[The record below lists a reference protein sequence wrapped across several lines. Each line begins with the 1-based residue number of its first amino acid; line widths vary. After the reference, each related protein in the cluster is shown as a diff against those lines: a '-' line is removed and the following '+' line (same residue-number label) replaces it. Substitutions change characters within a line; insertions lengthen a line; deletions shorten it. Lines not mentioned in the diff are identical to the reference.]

1 MEAKEPTA
9 DPFDALNQIEQ
20 VRADAARTIAEAE
33 ELCQR
38 EQETLTALR
47 AEQIRLRFLV
57 RVHNSGRH

>member
-1 MEAKEPTA
+1 MEVKEPTA
-9 DPFDALNQIEQ
+9 DLFDAL
-20 VRADAARTIAEAE
+20 ADAARTIAEAE

-38 EQETLTALR
+38 VQETLTFLR